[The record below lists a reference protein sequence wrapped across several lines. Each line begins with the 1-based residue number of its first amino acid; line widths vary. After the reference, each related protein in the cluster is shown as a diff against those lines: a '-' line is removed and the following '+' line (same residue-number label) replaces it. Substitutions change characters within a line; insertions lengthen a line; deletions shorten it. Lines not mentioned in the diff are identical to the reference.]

1 MGRPLMGY
9 NLEPKNSFTGLLH
22 PDVLGWIM
30 GGKGEE
36 RAEMN
41 FCPKKLTPGDH
52 KGLVYFILNN

>member
-36 RAEMN
+36 KAEKD
-41 FCPKKLTPGDH
+41 FCPKPHPGWPQGPGI
-52 KGLVYFILNN
+52 K